1 MISVE
6 LDETRDYS
14 IEELKELY
22 NRSYDVIHG
31 INTLIEKK
39 RVESHNYKNKFI
51 EYAGRGCMYVTWQA
65 RDGEKMFF
73 KGVCINYNLSV
84 YCGENFFYFSAMDKW
99 YVPIDTFI
107 HDVKVGNIKE
117 ISKEKFLEIA
127 EKSISLNDEI
137 KKWVDTLVK
146 ENNDTAGN

>member
-31 INTLIEKK
+31 IDTLIEKK
-39 RVESHNYKNKFI
+39 RLDIHNYTNKFI
-51 EYAGRGCMYVTWQA
+51 EYTGRGCMYVTYQD
-65 RDGEKMFF
+65 RDVERMVFQGICVNCNF
-73 KGVCINYNLSV
+73 GT
-84 YCGENFFYFSAMDKW
+84 YCDDDFFYFSAMDKW
-99 YVPIDTFI
+99 CVPIDLFI

-127 EKSISLNDEI
+127 GKSISLNDEI
-137 KKWVDTLVK
+137 KKWVDTLIK
-146 ENNDTAGN
+146 EEVQ

>member
-73 KGVCINYNLSV
+73 QGACISCNFGVYRDDT
-84 YCGENFFYFSAMDKW
+84 FFYFSSMSEW
-99 YVPIDTFI
+99 YVPIDTFMR
-107 HDVKVGNIKE
+107 DVRVGNIKE
-117 ISKEKFLEIA
+117 ISKDKFLEIA
-127 EKSISLNDEI
+127 EKSTSLNDEI
-137 KKWVDTLVK
+137 RKWVDTLVNEK
-146 ENNDTAGN
+146 